1 MTRINQ
7 AIGFIKQ
14 YSTSAVKQATG
25 TKKLVYTSPN
35 ASLVK
40 LVKKFSLTT
49 LGISAIATPSVM
61 FFWQSPAVQA
71 ADVSG
76 TMFLG
81 AMMAS
86 ACSTGALS
94 FLLSPYV
101 NAIYVHTPRRS
112 IQSDKAAPISPN
124 TVISIDTLDLLARR
138 KTTTL
143 HIKDLLPTN
152 SSVLTWTVNKQV
164 IKRQYALEQ
173 EKGIKPTI
181 QQDRFWLDQRN
192 GTGDRDVMSS
202 ILRIVH
208 EQGRQRF
215 L

>member
-1 MTRINQ
+1 
-7 AIGFIKQ
+7 
-14 YSTSAVKQATG
+14 
-25 TKKLVYTSPN
+25 
-35 ASLVK
+35 
-40 LVKKFSLTT
+40 
-49 LGISAIATPSVM
+49 
-61 FFWQSPAVQA
+61 
-71 ADVSG
+71 
-76 TMFLG
+76 MFLG

-101 NAIYVHTPRRS
+101 NAIYVHTPQRL

-192 GTGDRDVMSS
+192 GTGDRDIMSS